1 MRGKRMTNG
10 KWRLALIA
18 TIIDL
23 VYISLVV
30 VFKQQ
35 LSNAGIVGTFFSYYL
50 PYFLHF
56 PFALLFFG
64 LNYWYLYFFLSIQT
78 FVVFLLIGFGCEKH
92 KKISVIFGFVFYLI
106 LVSLAI
112 VGSLNGW
119 L

>member
-1 MRGKRMTNG
+1 MIKG

-18 TIIDL
+18 TSIDL
-23 VYISLVV
+23 IYITLTI

-35 LSNAGIVGTFFSYYL
+35 LNNTGAVGIFFSYYL
-50 PYFLHF
+50 PYFLHL
-56 PFALLFFG
+56 PFGLLFFG

-78 FVVFLLIGFGCEKH
+78 FVVFWLIGFGCEKH
-92 KKISVIFGFVFYLI
+92 KRTSVIIGFLFYLV